1 MQTLDVVEDTGK
13 VPDDNMDGCSLA
25 YQRLNRALFGILA
38 KPLSTDPYTVL
49 LEDIKDIIPVQVG
62 AIYHFANSAAKVNL
76 IACSGDISSYEPII
90 LDYCRTHIGDTDKP
104 SLWHNNIKHP
114 RLLIKTS
121 RINTRSDTEFTLLV
135 LICSNAKQLKLL
147 HANVIEILAQ
157 GFADVFSATRH
168 QQANRQRVMQ
178 EERAAI
184 SRELH
189 DSLAQSLTYLKIQAS
204 RIQAILVPKK
214 YDETEAKQ
222 VVLELRNNLNIAYRQ
237 LRELMTTF
245 RLTMNGEN
253 LTQALEETIAEFEK
267 RTSIAF
273 ELDTRL
279 TSDELSTDEEM
290 QVLHIIREALSNI
303 VRHSHAQ
310 RAKVVLRH
318 LDENIEVIIEDNGI
332 GIDNRQRRAQHHGLI
347 IMQERCHNLGGEFNV
362 EELETGGTRVIT
374 TFKPV
379 NTDNRPTTSLR
390 HE

>member
-1 MQTLDVVEDTGK
+1 MQTLDIVEDTNK
-13 VPDDNMDGCSLA
+13 VPDDSLGGSSLA
-25 YQRLNRALFGILA
+25 YQLLNRALFGILA
-38 KPLSTDPYTVL
+38 KPRSADPYTVM
-49 LEDIKDIIPVQVG
+49 LEGIKDIIPVQIG
-62 AIYHFANSAAKVNL
+62 AIYHFSSTAARVNL
-76 IACSGDISSYEPII
+76 IACSGDISTYESI
-90 LDYCRTHIGDTDKP
+90 LFDYCRTHIGDTAKP
-104 SLWHNNIKHP
+104 SLWYNNIKHP
-114 RLLIKTS
+114 HLLIKTS

-135 LICSNAKQLKLL
+135 LICRNAKQLKLM

-157 GFADVFSATRH
+157 GFADVFCATRH

-204 RIQAILVPKK
+204 RIQSILIQDQ
-214 YDETEAKQ
+214 YDEVEAKQ

-253 LTQALEETIAEFEK
+253 LTQAIEETIAEFEK

-279 TSDELSTDEEM
+279 ASDELSTDEEM

-303 VRHSHAQ
+303 VRHSHAR
-310 RAKVVLRH
+310 RAKVALRH

-379 NTDNRPTTSLR
+379 NTDNRLTTSLR